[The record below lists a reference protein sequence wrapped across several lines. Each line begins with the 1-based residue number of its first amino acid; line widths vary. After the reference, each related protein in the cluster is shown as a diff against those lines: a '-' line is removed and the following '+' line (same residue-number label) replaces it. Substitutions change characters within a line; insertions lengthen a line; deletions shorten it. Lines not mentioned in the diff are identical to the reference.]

1 MENTR
6 LLEKN
11 LIKHFERYNQAI
23 ILLGARQVGKTTLLR
38 KLFPNATYLLV
49 DESAI
54 YRILE
59 SYSSDAYKNLIGDS
73 KLIFIDELHLLTNP
87 GQAVKLIHDQLQDV
101 RIIVTGSSSL
111 HIKNKTSE
119 SMAGRSIDYRLY
131 PLTIGEYLFQKNI
144 ELTPG
149 IFLTDKI
156 LNLNTSKTIKKY
168 DLTSILENLLLYGQY
183 PYLVN
188 TPSDKKYLNNLVEKA
203 IFKDIIELNLIDN
216 RSKALE
222 LLKLLAYQ
230 IGNLISYTELA
241 NKLGISAPT
250 IQRYIEIFEQSFL
263 IYRIY
268 PFSTNGRDEIGK
280 APKIYFWDLGL
291 RNALINNF
299 ENTAIRNDLGALFEN
314 FVINE
319 VKKEIDYLELDFK
332 VNYWR
337 LKSGSE
343 IDLVLSN
350 STIIYG
356 CEIKYSKGKISKA
369 FQNRYPNAK
378 VHLVTGDNI
387 I

>member
-1 MENTR
+1 MINTR

-11 LIKHFERYNQAI
+11 LKTHFEKYNQAI

-49 DESAI
+49 DESAV
-54 YRILE
+54 YNILE
-59 SYSSDAYKNLIGDS
+59 SYSSDSYKSLIGNS
-73 KLIFIDELHLLTNP
+73 KLIFIDELHLLTDP
-87 GQAVKLIHDQLQDV
+87 GRAVKLIYDQLQDV
-101 RIIVTGSSSL
+101 KIVVTGSSSL

-119 SMAGRSIDYRLY
+119 SMAGRSIDYRLH
-131 PLTIGEYLFQKNI
+131 PLTLGEFLFQKNI
-144 ELTPG
+144 ESTAE

-156 LNLNTSKTIKKY
+156 LQLNNSKSLKKY
-168 DLTSILENLLLYGQY
+168 DFSSILDNILTYGQY

-188 TPSDKKYLNNLVEKA
+188 TPSNAKYLSNLVEKA

-222 LLKLLAYQ
+222 LLKLLAFQ
-230 IGNLISYTELA
+230 IGNLISYTELS
-241 NKLGISAPT
+241 NKLGISVPT
-250 IQRYIEIFEQSFL
+250 VQRYIEIFELSFL
-263 IYRIY
+263 IYRVFPY
-268 PFSTNGRDEIGK
+268 FTNQRDEIGK
-280 APKIYFWDLGL
+280 APKVYFWDLGL

-299 ENTAIRNDLGALFEN
+299 ENMRIRNDSGALFEN

-319 VKKEIDYLELDFK
+319 VKKEIDYLELNYK

-350 STIIYG
+350 SQTIFG
-356 CEIKYSKGKISKA
+356 CEIKYSKGIISKA

-378 VHLVTGDNI
+378 VHLITSDNVI
-387 I
+387 